1 MNQGNLALLNEDS
14 LLPFDSLL
22 DDLEEGDDEVISF
35 TCHPHKKELV
45 VAMKSKMLV
54 HWDYSCAPP
63 KKVRSIKGHAMPVLA
78 LDYDRTGTLVASGSA
93 DRHVRVW
100 DVPRGHCTHVF
111 RDHTDI
117 VTLVRFHPD
126 PRKLWLFS
134 AADDCSLC
142 VFDLTTKAL
151 KFRFEDHVSPVT
163 GLAFLGDGG
172 STLASAG
179 RDKVLNFYSLST
191 GGHQKTV
198 AVMDELSSL
207 EVLNDEHSAA
217 VLKRSGER
225 GGGKKGKKGSFAP
238 SSSDKDKEV
247 ALVTAG
253 RKGILYTFR
262 VKVGGEDGLECTLF
276 RNVEPSP
283 VPSGDGA
290 DTQDLQ
296 AISSMVY
303 ARQDGYL
310 VMVTAD
316 SNFIYYNLD
325 GAGDVLG
332 KPTRQLMGCNDEILA
347 LAMVPLSASSSS
359 SSSSA
364 PSSAAGSSDTN
375 TDNSD
380 AWRGLQV
387 AVAINSP
394 QVRLVSMAE
403 GYSFRPLDGHTDIVM
418 SLAVSPDGYVI

>member
-1 MNQGNLALLNEDS
+1 MNQGNVALLKEDS
-14 LLPFDSLL
+14 LPPFDSLL

-35 TCHPHKKELV
+35 ACHPHKGEVV

-54 HWDYSCAPP
+54 HWDYSCEPP
-63 KKVRSIKGHAMPVLA
+63 KKVRSIKGHTMPVLA

-111 RDHTDI
+111 REHTDI

-126 PRKLWLFS
+126 PRKLWLLS
-134 AADDCSLC
+134 AADDCSMC

-191 GGHQKTV
+191 GAHQKTV

-207 EVLNDEHSAA
+207 EVLSDAHSAA
-217 VLKRSGER
+217 VLKRSGQVN
-225 GGGKKGKKGSFAP
+225 GGKKDKKGASTP
-238 SSSDKDKEV
+238 SSSSDKDV

-253 RKGILYTFR
+253 RKGVLYTFR
-262 VKVGGEDGLECTLF
+262 VKVGGKDGLECTLF
-276 RNVEPSP
+276 RSVEPSP
-283 VPSGDGA
+283 VPSRDGVDA
-290 DTQDLQ
+290 QDLQ
-296 AISSMVY
+296 AISSVLY
-303 ARQDGYL
+303 APQDGHL
-310 VMVTAD
+310 VVVTAD
-316 SNFIYYNLD
+316 SNFIYYGLD

-332 KPTRQLMGCNDEILA
+332 KPTRQLMGCNEEILA
-347 LAMVPLSASSSS
+347 LAMVPSSSS
-359 SSSSA
+359 SPSSSA
-364 PSSAAGSSDTN
+364 SSAMTAGSSDA
-375 TDNSD
+375 DNSD

-394 QVRLVSMAE
+394 QVRLVSMAD
-403 GYSFRPLDGHTDIVM
+403 GYSFLPLDGHTDIVM
-418 SLAVSPDGYVI
+418 SLAVSPDG